1 MNQAERREFVRKH
14 RTAVFGYNRQ
24 AATGPRSRSSTTSM
38 DGDDL
43 LVSTMGARAKAK
55 AAERLGKV
63 SLCVLDEQ
71 WPPTYLVVYCT
82 AKLETEPQPVV
93 DLMMRIA
100 GVMAGKPMPETVR
113 PLVEE
118 GARREGRVV
127 VRLTPYSTFHSPPKH
142 VQRESDV
149 SEKLLHGLGD
159 ALPW

>member
-1 MNQAERREFVRKH
+1 MDQAERREFVRNH
-14 RTAVFGYNRQ
+14 RTAVFGYNRKSD
-24 AATGPRSRSSTTSM
+24 GPAQSIVYYVT
-38 DGDDL
+38 DGDDI

-55 AAERLGKV
+55 AAVRLGKV

-113 PLVEE
+113 PLVEA

-127 VRLTPYSTFHSPPKH
+127 LRLTPYSTFHSPPKH
-142 VQRESDV
+142 VHRESDI

>member
-1 MNQAERREFVRKH
+1 MNQAERRAFVREH
-14 RTAVFGYNRQ
+14 RTAVFGYSRKND
-24 AATGPRSRSSTTSM
+24 GPAQSIVYYVM

-43 LVSTMGARAKAK
+43 LVSTMGARGKAK
-55 AAERLGKV
+55 AVERLGKV

-71 WPPTYLVVYCT
+71 WPPTYLVLYCT

-142 VQRESDV
+142 VHRESDV